1 MATEDIDYK
10 YNYLYARSLREMS
23 YIFNFQ
29 NNDSAYDE
37 NAKPVS
43 EHKQNYHVDYKYNSY
58 GYRCDEFNNQK
69 IMFLGCS
76 NTYGLGSHVENTW
89 PDILSKKLNMDYI
102 NLGTPGDSAQAQIIK
117 AFQFFKEFYNPE
129 YIIAFLP
136 VFRIE
141 APKVKNILM
150 KKKEKNKDGYEI
162 FQHFF
167 NNDNNNILKYAKAP
181 YNLDEILPREFPI
194 FYNFMFIQMLVQY
207 CESNNIK
214 LYWSTY
220 EIEKVSQVKQFLNLK
235 NPKNYFEVNF
245 FKADYLK
252 KYDCH
257 KEFQND
263 PGFDFASD
271 NSHLGLHYHLHLA
284 ELIHSIMV

>member
-1 MATEDIDYK
+1 
-10 YNYLYARSLREMS
+10 
-23 YIFNFQ
+23 
-29 NNDSAYDE
+29 
-37 NAKPVS
+37 
-43 EHKQNYHVDYKYNSY
+43 
-58 GYRCDEFNNQK
+58 
-69 IMFLGCS
+69 
-76 NTYGLGSHVENTW
+76 
-89 PDILSKKLNMDYI
+89 
-102 NLGTPGDSAQAQIIK
+102 
-117 AFQFFKEFYNPE
+117 
-129 YIIAFLP
+129 
-136 VFRIE
+136 
-141 APKVKNILM
+141 M

>member
-1 MATEDIDYK
+1 MTQDEVDLKYK
-10 YNYLYARSLREMS
+10 YLYNRSLKEMS
-23 YIFNFQ
+23 HIFNF
-29 NNDSAYDE
+29 NEDNSPYDK
-37 NAKPVS
+37 NAKPVWADS
-43 EHKQNYHVDYKYNSY
+43 HSYHVDYTHNSY

-76 NTYGLGSHVENTW
+76 NTYGVGSNIESTW
-89 PDILSKKLNMDYI
+89 PNILSKKLNLDYI
-102 NLGTPGDSAQAQIIK
+102 NLGTPGDSAQSQIIK

-129 YIIAFLP
+129 YIVAFLP
-136 VFRIE
+136 VFRLE
-141 APKVKNILM
+141 APKIKNILM
-150 KKKEKNKDGYEI
+150 KEKEKNKDGHEI

-167 NNDNNNILKYAKAP
+167 DNKNILKYAKAP
-181 YNLDEILPREFPI
+181 YNLDYILPREFSV
-194 FYNFMFIQMLVQY
+194 FYNFMFIQMLIQY

-220 EIEKVSQVKQFLNLK
+220 EIQKGYQVKPFLDLT

-245 FKADYLK
+245 FNPDYLK

-257 KEFQND
+257 QEFKD
-263 PGFDFASD
+263 SEGFDFAAD